1 MRNKEYVHIYIYII
15 VKYRRKSSNERQ
27 RRGWKNKVKICVQE
41 MSLKDVYYILPT
53 QGRDQH
59 STPVSKIMKILVA
72 PKRGDVLG
80 N

>member
-1 MRNKEYVHIYIYII
+1 
-15 VKYRRKSSNERQ
+15 
-27 RRGWKNKVKICVQE
+27 

-53 QGRDQH
+53 QGRDQYG
-59 STPVSKIMKILVA
+59 TAVSNVMKILVA